1 MSQRTKAQEALGIRL
16 ADILTRLNQ
25 GETIDIQSLPERY
38 GISLR
43 TAQRDLNRLAPLLQ
57 TTGTRYYRLDQ
68 NQYGRLNK
76 DEIRR
81 ICHFAGL

>member
-43 TAQRDLNRLAPLLQ
+43 TMYSTSWLDWNVTYRGNLELISCFIFGLMGFCLLMSSFS
-57 TTGTRYYRLDQ
+57 
-68 NQYGRLNK
+68 K
-76 DEIRR
+76 
-81 ICHFAGL
+81 A

>member
-43 TAQRDLNRLAPLLQ
+43 TAQRDLNRLAPLFKLQ
-57 TTGTRYYRLDQ
+57 VHVITVLIKTSM
-68 NQYGRLNK
+68 
-76 DEIRR
+76 
-81 ICHFAGL
+81 AV

>member
-1 MSQRTKAQEALGIRL
+1 MSPRTKAQEALGIRL

-43 TAQRDLNRLAPLLQ
+43 TAQRDLNRLAPLL
-57 TTGTRYYRLDQ
+57 
-68 NQYGRLNK
+68 
-76 DEIRR
+76 
-81 ICHFAGL
+81 